1 MIKYEIEGGSLPVV
15 ICYPHAGETLCT
27 QSGAMSWMSPNMEM
41 TTNSGGGI
49 KKALGRLFAGE
60 SLFMNEYT
68 CNNGQGMIAFAAALP
83 GKIIPFRVTPGNG
96 IIIQKS
102 GFLAME
108 KGLDLSIHFQK
119 RFGSGFLGGEGF
131 ILQKVSGDGLVFI
144 EIDGYCKEYE
154 LAAGEKIIID
164 SGYLA
169 AMSESCTMDIET
181 VKGEKI
187 SSLVAKVYSTQELPG
202 PVRYI
207 FNLCLLST
215 QRKHLHRISIC
226 PMTTN
231 PMVALKYAL
240 GNKNNLLDTIR
251 YSEKAFCKQ
260 I

>member
-15 ICYPHAGETLCT
+15 ICYPQAGETLCT

-60 SLFMNEYT
+60 SLFMNEYA
-68 CNNGQGMIAFAAALP
+68 CRSGQGMIAFAAALP
-83 GKIIPFRVTPGNG
+83 GKIIPFNVTPGNG

-119 RFGSGFLGGEGF
+119 RFGSGFFGGEGF
-131 ILQKVSGDGLVFI
+131 ILQKVSGDGIVFI

-154 LAAGEKIIID
+154 LAVGESIIVD

-169 AMSESCTMDIET
+169 AMSESCSMDIQS
-181 VKGEKI
+181 VKGFKNVLFGGEGFFNTVI
-187 SSLVAKVYSTQELPG
+187 TGPGKVYVQSMPAMTLAQRIIPYLPTVSTNNNNG
-202 PVRYI
+202 
-207 FNLCLLST
+207 
-215 QRKHLHRISIC
+215 
-226 PMTTN
+226 
-231 PMVALKYAL
+231 
-240 GNKNNLLDTIR
+240 GNGGGGFKIN
-251 YSEKAFCKQ
+251 F
-260 I
+260 

>member
-15 ICYPHAGETLCT
+15 ICYPQAGETLCT

-83 GKIIPFRVTPGNG
+83 GKIIPFHVTPGNG

-154 LAAGEKIIID
+154 LAAGEKIIVD

-169 AMSESCTMDIET
+169 AMSESCSMDIQS
-181 VKGEKI
+181 VKGFKNVLFGGEGLFNTVI
-187 SSLVAKVYSTQELPG
+187 TGPGKVYVQSMPAMTLAQRIIPYLPTVSTNNNNG
-202 PVRYI
+202 
-207 FNLCLLST
+207 
-215 QRKHLHRISIC
+215 
-226 PMTTN
+226 
-231 PMVALKYAL
+231 
-240 GNKNNLLDTIR
+240 GNGGGGFKIN
-251 YSEKAFCKQ
+251 F
-260 I
+260 

>member
-15 ICYPHAGETLCT
+15 ICYPQAGETLCT

-83 GKIIPFRVTPGNG
+83 GKIIPFHVTPGNG
-96 IIIQKS
+96 IIIQKT

-119 RFGSGFLGGEGF
+119 RFGSGFFGGEGF

-154 LAAGEKIIID
+154 LAAGEKIIVD

-169 AMSESCTMDIET
+169 AMSESCSMDIQSLKGFKNVLFGGEGLFNT
-181 VKGEKI
+181 VITGPG
-187 SSLVAKVYSTQELPG
+187 KVYVQSMPAMTLAQRIIPYLPTVSTNNNNG
-202 PVRYI
+202 
-207 FNLCLLST
+207 
-215 QRKHLHRISIC
+215 
-226 PMTTN
+226 
-231 PMVALKYAL
+231 
-240 GNKNNLLDTIR
+240 GNGGGGFKIN
-251 YSEKAFCKQ
+251 F
-260 I
+260 